1 MYYALII
8 IIYIFYTIYYYYIDC
23 IMSLSQRKTCYTKR
37 ILANENKL
45 EKQNNKKVPRRLDET
60 FPLPIFKNT
69 VILYLQATELPG
81 IKIFRM
87 EASLYFANAEYF
99 VKKLYSKTSVDP
111 RKLVIYREKKVKAA
125 EKLRKQQEKEM
136 KDPSGVRVRK
146 NMLRNDK
153 DIEFI

>member
-1 MYYALII
+1 MYYALIV
-8 IIYIFYTIYYYYIDC
+8 IYIYLYYFLLLYWLYYVSVSKED
-23 IMSLSQRKTCYTKR
+23 LLHQTNLGKRKQ
-37 ILANENKL
+37 NNK
-45 EKQNNKKVPRRLDET
+45 KQNNKKVPRRLDES
-60 FPLPIFKNT
+60 FPLPIFKST
-69 VILYLQATELPG
+69 VILSFQATELPG

-136 KDPSGVRVRK
+136 KDPSGVRMRI
-146 NMLRNDK
+146 NMLRNDNL
-153 DIEFI
+153 